1 MTSRRTAGRDL
12 AGYEYHRSGPVT
24 LYLGDAADVLAAM
37 PDASIDTVVTSPPFW
52 SLLH

>member
-1 MTSRRTAGRDL
+1 MTGHRPPRL

-24 LYLGDAADVLAAM
+24 LYLGDAAQVLATM
-37 PDASIDTVVTSPPFW
+37 PDGGVDCVVTSPPFW

>member
-1 MTSRRTAGRDL
+1 
-12 AGYEYHRSGPVT
+12 

-37 PDASIDTVVTSPPFW
+37 PDGSIDTVVTSLPFW